1 MENSLSPDLKTK
13 IQTVFSSLNQ
23 GLVERDTVLK
33 MALLTVLAG
42 ENILLIGPPGTAKSL
57 IARRIAEVLA
67 PTDNSS
73 SYFEYLLTKFST
85 PDEIFGPLSIAAL
98 KADCVKRNTAGYLP
112 TVRIAFL
119 DEIFKASSSILN
131 ALLTILNERLYH
143 NGAELQHVP
152 MQALIAASNELPT
165 GQDELSAL
173 YDRFLVRVFVDYVQ
187 LDNLPQLFAKTPE
200 PIPFTPFSG
209 EELAAINSAAD
220 EVIIPT
226 QIVEAVQQIWQ
237 KHREMFKEDNREQLS
252 DRRLKK
258 IIKLLS
264 VSAVTNGR
272 TEVDLSDVLLLKDCL
287 WNHYD
292 NALKVR
298 EMIKGVLQGFSY
310 AITSVSN
317 EKNADIA
324 AFLQGHSI
332 SEQED
337 DADFEVTPSKPTHSK
352 SVIKGYKGSGTQN
365 DPILIENYHDIVGLE
380 RPDVGQKG
388 YYFKQTADI
397 DCSALTTWPNIDFC
411 GHYDGGGYTIKHNKK
426 SYLLRAILPKSSVVR
441 LGLNNLTLAND
452 INDSDISACTSY
464 GNALIGSSAS
474 NSRIVACKAEQYLVK
489 TLAKQCE
496 IVRCQSGWSLIG
508 GTAKSCKINDCLI
521 IFSKT
526 SKKEGVYNVGGVADV
541 LSDMSVVEQC
551 FVTGKVKSTD
561 GCVIF
566 SGITANC
573 NNSTIRYCAFGV
585 FNGDTPQTNFGFVRR
600 LAAGIILQGRIAAEI
615 KGQSILQNNIAL
627 DSHAGTSDS
636 NGKDGKSV
644 PVALFT
650 QHYFEHTLGWDFD
663 TVWQWNN
670 AENRPEL
677 QSVGVGAVV
686 NKVKATSTHASED
699 LLTQQIRANLWL

>member
-57 IARRIAEVLA
+57 IARRIANVLA
-67 PTDNSS
+67 STDNSS

-298 EMIKGVLQGFSY
+298 EMIRGVLRNVSS
-310 AITSVSN
+310 TSHHLKLIKYVFTQ
-317 EKNADIA
+317 EK
-324 AFLQGHSI
+324 QS
-332 SEQED
+332 
-337 DADFEVTPSKPTHSK
+337 T
-352 SVIKGYKGSGTQN
+352 IKGYKGNGTKD
-365 DPILIENYHDIVGLE
+365 DPILIRNIDDIIGLQGSVGK
-380 RPDVGQKG
+380 KG
-388 YYFKQTADI
+388 YYFCQIDDI
-397 DCSALTTWPNIDFC
+397 DCSSLTTWPNIDFQ
-411 GHYDGGGYTIKHNKK
+411 GHYNGDGYIISGNNIDACVFNE
-426 SYLLRAILPKSSVVR
+426 IMPQSSIENVC
-441 LGLNNLTLAND
+441 LKNLCLATYANGCK
-452 INDSDISACTSY
+452 ITACTT
-464 GNALIGSSAS
+464 IGSSLIKEATS
-474 NSRIVACKAEQYLVK
+474 CQIIACESERHLIENEFSKRTNYAL
-489 TLAKQCE
+489 QCE
-496 IVRCQSGWSLIG
+496 IVQCKSGYSLINEE
-508 GTAKSCKINDCLI
+508 ASSCVIRDCLVI
-521 IFSKT
+521 LNQAWPKRRDRRPIFQPAGIAST
-526 SKKEGVYNVGGVADV
+526 
-541 LSDMSVVEQC
+541 LSSGCTVENC
-551 FVTGKVKSTD
+551 FVTGQFKEAQRHAFTN
-561 GCVIF
+561 F
-566 SGITANC
+566 SGIASNC
-573 NNSTIRYCAFGV
+573 CSSTIRSCAVGEIQTELY
-585 FNGDTPQTNFGFVRR
+585 FNQ
-600 LAAGIILQGRIAAEI
+600 RIATSE
-615 KGQSILQNNIAL
+615 GQSILQNNIAIN
-627 DSHAGTSDS
+627 SIRGTSDS
-636 NGKDGKSV
+636 QGEDGKSISA
-644 PVALFT
+644 ALFT
-650 QHYFEHTLGWDFD
+650 QHYFENHLGWDFEN
-663 TVWQWNN
+663 TWQWNN

-686 NKVKATSTHASED
+686 NGVKKASTNSTTGD
-699 LLTQQIRANLWL
+699 LLTQQIRANMWL

>member
-67 PTDNSS
+67 PTDNSHR
-73 SYFEYLLTKFST
+73 YFEYLLTKFST

-220 EVIIPT
+220 EVTIPP

-298 EMIKGVLQGFSY
+298 EMVLGVLQGFSY
-310 AITSVSN
+310 EVVIEGTSQVI
-317 EKNADIA
+317 EKPK
-324 AFLQGHSI
+324 Q
-332 SEQED
+332 
-337 DADFEVTPSKPTHSK
+337 TSKN
-352 SVIKGYKGSGTQN
+352 VIKGYKGSGTQS
-365 DPILIENYHDIVGLE
+365 DPILIGTYQDIAGLE
-380 RPDVGQKG
+380 RADVGQKG

-397 DCSALTTWPNIDFC
+397 DCSALTTWPNIDFR
-411 GHYDGGGYTIKHNKK
+411 GHYDGGGNIIKYGKTGYSLFN
-426 SYLLRAILPKSSVVR
+426 SMQSRSSVI
-441 LGLNNLTLAND
+441 NLYLEQLLLASKAND
-452 INDSDISACTSY
+452 SEILACTTVR
-464 GNALIGSSAS
+464 AS
-474 NSRIVACKAEQYLVK
+474 LLGTAQNCYVIACKAERHLIVNNA
-489 TLAKQCE
+489 TQCV
-496 IVRCQSGWSLIG
+496 IKRCHSWWSLIG
-508 GTAKSCKINDCLI
+508 NTAIASSINNCSVTLKDTRWVNCCSGGI
-521 IFSKT
+521 
-526 SKKEGVYNVGGVADV
+526 VYLLMQGSIEN
-541 LSDMSVVEQC
+541 C
-551 FVTGKVKSTD
+551 YVTGNLTKNTLYNSHFSAIAFICD
-561 GCVIF
+561 GTVIR
-566 SGITANC
+566 SSALGKLHLKDIQLT
-573 NNSTIRYCAFGV
+573 
-585 FNGDTPQTNFGFVRR
+585 
-600 LAAGIILQGRIAAEI
+600 GRIVNNI
-615 KGQSILQNNIAL
+615 KGQTDIQNNIAL
-627 DSHAGTSDS
+627 DLHQGQSDAQ
-636 NGKDGKSV
+636 GKDGRSV
-644 PVALFT
+644 SVALFT
-650 QHYFEHTLGWDFD
+650 QHYFEKHLGWDFKN
-663 TVWQWNN
+663 TWQWNN

-686 NKVKATSTHASED
+686 EGFKSSSSNSNSTTDD
-699 LLTQQIRANLWL
+699 LLTQQIRANIWL

>member
-143 NGAELQHVP
+143 NGAELQKVP

-187 LDNLPQLFAKTPE
+187 LENLPQLFAKTPE

-220 EVIIPT
+220 EVTIPP

-298 EMIKGVLQGFSY
+298 EMVLGVLQGFSY
-310 AITSVSN
+310 TITSVSN

-324 AFLQGHSI
+324 AFLQGYSI

-337 DADFEVTPSKPTHSK
+337 DADFEVTPLKPTHSK
-352 SVIKGYKGSGTQN
+352 SVIKGFKGSGTQS
-365 DPILIENYHDIVGLE
+365 DPILIENYLDIAGLE
-380 RPDVGQKG
+380 RPEVGQKG

-397 DCSALTTWPNIDFC
+397 DCSSLTTWPSINFQ
-411 GHYDGGGYTIKHNKK
+411 GHYDGGGYKVIYRQQQTQQGQTQSSKCLFSSIK
-426 SYLLRAILPKSSVVR
+426 PKSSVTN
-441 LGLNNLTLAND
+441 LCLNSLVLASHAYN
-452 INDSDISACTSY
+452 SDISACTAFACS
-464 GNALIGSSAS
+464 LLQSAD
-474 NSRIVACKAEQYLVK
+474 NSRIMACDSSEYLII
-489 TLAKQCE
+489 TNAKNCV
-496 IVRCQSGWSLIG
+496 ITRCQSGKALIG
-508 GTAKSCKINDCLI
+508 DTATACTI
-521 IFSKT
+521 
-526 SKKEGVYNVGGVADV
+526 
-541 LSDMSVVEQC
+541 
-551 FVTGKVKSTD
+551 
-561 GCVIF
+561 
-566 SGITANC
+566 ANC
-573 NNSTIRYCAFGV
+573 FSVLVST
-585 FNGDTPQTNFGFVRR
+585 
-600 LAAGIILQGRIAAEI
+600 
-615 KGQSILQNNIAL
+615 S
-627 DSHAGTSDS
+627 
-636 NGKDGKSV
+636 
-644 PVALFT
+644 
-650 QHYFEHTLGWDFD
+650 FD
-663 TVWQWNN
+663 WF
-670 AENRPEL
+670 
-677 QSVGVGAVV
+677 
-686 NKVKATSTHASED
+686 
-699 LLTQQIRANLWL
+699 

>member
-57 IARRIAEVLA
+57 IARRIANVLA
-67 PTDNSS
+67 STDNSS

-143 NGAELQHVP
+143 NGAELQKVP

-200 PIPFTPFSG
+200 PIPFTPFSD
-209 EELAAINSAAD
+209 EELAAIKSAAD
-220 EVIIPT
+220 EVTIPP

-310 AITSVSN
+310 AITSASN

-352 SVIKGYKGSGTQN
+352 SVIKGFKGSGTQS
-365 DPILIENYHDIVGLE
+365 DPILISTYQDIAGLE
-380 RPDVGQKG
+380 REDVGQKG

-397 DCSALTTWPNIDFC
+397 DCSALTTWPNIDFR
-411 GHYDGGGYTIKHNKK
+411 GHYDGGRHQISYNNQNCFLFSRVQSQSTI
-426 SYLLRAILPKSSVVR
+426 
-441 LGLNNLTLAND
+441 NNLF
-452 INDSDISACTSY
+452 INGFSLVNQAFYSQITACTSIT
-464 GNALIGSSAS
+464 GSLISTAANS
-474 NSRIVACKAEQYLVK
+474 NITACN
-489 TLAKQCE
+489 AKQHLIANSANECV
-496 IVRCQSGWSLIG
+496 ITRCQSEWGLIG
-508 GTAKSCKINDCLI
+508 NTAMACSMSDCLVWLNLNRSGPFGGI
-521 IFSKT
+521 AHCLES
-526 SKKEGVYNVGGVADV
+526 SRVERCLVVGY
-541 LSDMSVVEQC
+541 LNI
-551 FVTGKVKSTD
+551 TNYYY
-561 GCVIF
+561 GCYF
-566 SGITANC
+566 
-573 NNSTIRYCAFGV
+573 
-585 FNGDTPQTNFGFVRR
+585 
-600 LAAGIILQGRIAAEI
+600 AGIAWICDSSIISSCALGQLNLDGGSMVNMTNEI
-615 KGQSILQNNIAL
+615 KGTSILEDNIAI
-627 DSHAGTSDS
+627 DTNSRTS
-636 NGKDGKSV
+636 NNQGQGKDGKSISA
-644 PVALFT
+644 ALFT
-650 QHYFEHTLGWDFD
+650 QHYFENTLNWDFEN
-663 TVWQWNN
+663 TWQWNN

-686 NKVKATSTHASED
+686 DGFKSSLSNSNDKTDD
-699 LLTQQIRANLWL
+699 LLTQQIRANIWL

>member
-1 MENSLSPDLKTK
+1 MENSLSPDLKIK

-23 GLVERDTVLK
+23 GLVERDSVLK

-57 IARRIAEVLA
+57 IARRIADVLA

-173 YDRFLVRVFVDYVQ
+173 YDRFLVRLFVDYVQ

-200 PIPFTPFSG
+200 PTPFTPFSG
-209 EELAAINSAAD
+209 EELTAIKSAAD
-220 EVIIPT
+220 EVTIPT

-272 TEVDLSDVLLLKDCL
+272 TEVNLSDVLLLKDCL

-310 AITSVSN
+310 EVVIEGTSQVI
-317 EKNADIA
+317 EKPK
-324 AFLQGHSI
+324 Q
-332 SEQED
+332 
-337 DADFEVTPSKPTHSK
+337 TSKN
-352 SVIKGYKGSGTQN
+352 VIKGFKGSGTES
-365 DPILIENYHDIVGLE
+365 DPILIENYLDIAGLE
-380 RPDVGQKG
+380 RADVGQKG

-397 DCSALTTWPNIDFC
+397 DCSALTTWPNIDFR
-411 GHYDGGGYTIKHNKK
+411 GHYDGGEYQINRNKK
-426 SYLLRAILPKSSVVR
+426 GNLFTAILPKSSLVN
-441 LGLNNLTLAND
+441 LCLNNLSLANNV
-452 INDSDISACTSY
+452 NDADISACISF

-474 NSRIVACKAEQYLVK
+474 NSRIIACQTEQYLIRSH
-489 TLAKQCE
+489 AKQCQ
-496 IVRCQSGWSLIG
+496 IIRCQSSWPLIG
-508 GTAKSCKINDCLI
+508 DTARACKISDCLLVLNHK
-521 IFSKT
+521 SKR
-526 SKKEGVYNVGGVADV
+526 EGFHNVGGVADV

-551 FVTGKVKSTD
+551 FVTGEIKSTN
-561 GCVIF
+561 GNAIF
-566 SGITANC
+566 SSITTKC
-573 NNSTIRYCAFGV
+573 NNSTIRCCAFGMFQGGSSQGV
-585 FNGDTPQTNFGFVRR
+585 SSMLLTRH
-600 LAAGIILQGRIAAEI
+600 LSQGRIAANI
-615 KGQSILQNNIAL
+615 IDKSILQNNIAF
-627 DSHAGTSDS
+627 DSHKGTSDS
-636 NGKDGKSV
+636 NGKSGKSISA
-644 PVALFT
+644 ALFT
-650 QHYFEHTLGWDFD
+650 QHYFEHTLGWDFEK
-663 TVWQWNN
+663 TWQWNN

-686 NKVKATSTHASED
+686 DGFKSLSSHSNSTTDD
-699 LLTQQIRANLWL
+699 LLTQQIRANIWL